1 MEKKTLI
8 LLAVVG
14 LFLVFGALVL
24 GSRDRAEAS
33 GQEGETLVS
42 RRTIADKGA
51 GRASARF
58 RGDGSAAKKTEQTV
72 VREKPVVFDPMEA
85 QGQQLSEM
93 ERAVLQELQR
103 ALDENDFGMVTLLL
117 QRIQR
122 GEFGRDFVLSPAMRQ
137 KFVHALGWFGSG
149 AIPELVGFLN
159 DSEPEIAQEAQTQL
173 ELALQDMDLADYD
186 IAEIVISLSKVVQ
199 DPDALEGY
207 FMELTRMRNS
217 VMANT
222 VVEISDSGTDVARD
236 KIVEYLSFLFGSDE
250 VLTVADVQKWLE
262 QNPDGEDDDFFY
274 GGQEKQPSYETVDV
288 DVNSPEF
295 RRMQEEMNRRA
306 EEALRQSAAEQGW
319 SPDDAKAPD
328 QPNPED
334 AAKE

>member
-1 MEKKTLI
+1 MEKKTI
-8 LLAVVG
+8 VLLAGAG
-14 LFLVFGALVL
+14 LFLALGAFVL
-24 GSRDRAEAS
+24 GSWERAEVS

-51 GRASARF
+51 GRVPVRL
-58 RGDGSAAKKTEQTV
+58 RVNGRTAKTV
-72 VREKPVVFDPMEA
+72 QPVREKPVLFDSVDA
-85 QGQQLSEM
+85 QDQQLSEM

-103 ALDENDFGMVTLLL
+103 ALDENDFGKVTLLL

-122 GEFGRDFVLSPAMRQ
+122 GEFGRSFSFSSPVMRQ
-137 KFVHALGWFGSG
+137 KFVHALGWFGSR

-159 DSEPEIAQEAQTQL
+159 DIEPEIANEAQAQL

-186 IAEIVISLSKVVQ
+186 IAEIVIALAKAVQ
-199 DPDALEGY
+199 DPDALESY

-222 VVEISDSGTDVARD
+222 VVEISDSGTDVARE

-274 GGQEKQPSYETVDV
+274 GGQDKQPSYETVE
-288 DVNSPEF
+288 VNVRSEEF
-295 RRMQEEMNRRA
+295 LRKQEERNRRA
-306 EEALRQSAAEQGW
+306 EEAWRKIAAEQGW
-319 SPDDAKAPD
+319 SVNDAKVVDPPG
-328 QPNPED
+328 QEG
-334 AAKE
+334 ESQE